1 MNPSQDFNRLYE
13 DVSNSIAS
21 SVAEINELQVDHHE
35 GKQELTNIAKRLAV
49 IQQRFNGE
57 LHLLQKHAE
66 WDKFT
71 MAFFGE
77 TNAGKSTI
85 IESLRILFREES
97 RQELLQKNAHDLRA
111 AEQDMTAHLQK
122 VQNGM
127 LAVYTEYTA
136 EVAAINHS
144 AMALAQVVRDESA
157 ARIKRKLWQFALAG
171 MCAGALL
178 ASAIALLLK
187 V

>member
-13 DVSNSIAS
+13 DVSSSIAS
-21 SVAEINELQVDHHE
+21 TVAEMKELQIDHQE
-35 GKQELTNIAKRLAV
+35 GKQELTNITNRLAI

-57 LHLLQKHAE
+57 LQLLQKHAE

-85 IESLRILFREES
+85 IESLRILFKEES
-97 RQELLQKNAHDLRA
+97 RQQLLQQNAHDLRTF
-111 AEQDMTAHLQK
+111 EQDMADHLQR
-122 VQNGM
+122 VRDGV

-136 EVAAINHS
+136 EIAAIKRS
-144 AMALAQVVRDESA
+144 ASALAQVVRDESA
-157 ARIKRKLWQFALAG
+157 ARIKRKLWQFALGG

-178 ASAIALLLK
+178 AATITLLLK
-187 V
+187 G